1 MKKLFIIAT
10 LLTSIQVSSNAQY
23 FKGTFSL
30 ENNDTISFKI
40 QANDADITSEVSY
53 MEFCIRFLTA
63 QAPTLTSTAII
74 NNNTI
79 FGSSLK
85 IDSFP
90 SHYTEGNYT
99 YMRFVHN
106 TGILSSRTYNN
117 TSEYEVF
124 KLKLSETPTAAMGIE
139 LVSDLATTN
148 HVFGVV
154 KGEGIFIDP
163 TTNDQLYGAG
173 MYTSS
178 TGFYV
183 PLIMS
188 PLATKFIQFTA
199 TSLNNN
205 ALLNWTVA
213 NENSNVKMY
222 EVERSTNNGLNFTKI
237 FTVAAKNNGN
247 ASNTYSSTDA
257 NIKSLRTNGNIQYR
271 IKELDKDGRFV
282 YSENRTIK
290 KEILITVY
298 PNPTI
303 KTATVSFELVSAQPV
318 FMSVRDASG
327 KTVSKIKIDGTP
339 GVNNAS
345 IDLSRYARGNYILY
359 IDANQEIKT
368 FSLIKQ

>member
-1 MKKLFIIAT
+1 
-10 LLTSIQVSSNAQY
+10 
-23 FKGTFSL
+23 
-30 ENNDTISFKI
+30 
-40 QANDADITSEVSY
+40 
-53 MEFCIRFLTA
+53 
-63 QAPTLTSTAII
+63 
-74 NNNTI
+74 
-79 FGSSLK
+79 
-85 IDSFP
+85 
-90 SHYTEGNYT
+90 
-99 YMRFVHN
+99 
-106 TGILSSRTYNN
+106 
-117 TSEYEVF
+117 
-124 KLKLSETPTAAMGIE
+124 
-139 LVSDLATTN
+139 
-148 HVFGVV
+148 
-154 KGEGIFIDP
+154 
-163 TTNDQLYGAG
+163 
-173 MYTSS
+173 
-178 TGFYV
+178 
-183 PLIMS
+183 MS

-290 KEILITVY
+290 KEILIAVY

-303 KTATVSFELVSAQPV
+303 RTATISFELVSAQPV

-345 IDLSRYARGNYILY
+345 IDLSRYARGNYILS
-359 IDANQEIKT
+359 IDANEEIKT